1 MAPPPAGTGKT
12 DTAVQIMHILYH
24 NCPSQRT
31 LVVTHSNQALNDLF
45 TKVGRGR
52 DREQWGRWQ
61 ATGWRLLQ
69 HAARSHSPLCLP
81 ACPHPQI
88 VERDVPA
95 RYLLR
100 LGMGEAELETEL
112 DFSRVGRVNAMLA
125 RRLELLAEVS
135 EFVGAVCGGYSV
147 WRLGGLVL
155 LRAGGNLQQ
164 ERYPTRATARLIDLP
179 CVPPTVHCCCAAG

>member
-1 MAPPPAGTGKT
+1 MGGGLPGRAGCEWTERGGGWGAWGLRIHTVGSSCFSCRCPNPSNLHRLLPSPPPGTGKT

-45 TKVGRGR
+45 TKVGARRGAGG
-52 DREQWGRWQ
+52 QGGAGQCSGGAGVQ
-61 ATGWRLLQ
+61 AEPGYFWWLDDADF
-69 HAARSHSPLCLP
+69 AAWCSMLTHTICMPL
-81 ACPHPQI
+81 PQI

-112 DFSRVGRVNAMLA
+112 DFRCARVL
-125 RRLELLAEVS
+125 
-135 EFVGAVCGGYSV
+135 
-147 WRLGGLVL
+147 
-155 LRAGGNLQQ
+155 
-164 ERYPTRATARLIDLP
+164 
-179 CVPPTVHCCCAAG
+179 